1 MADTHIHSW
10 SLIAKLFMLACGLL
24 LCTSH
29 AMAASGVTIT
39 AATGG
44 TAISADTTGGTYT
57 TLTGPTI
64 TENNPSGVSTTG
76 TVTLNAPSGFIFDT
90 GSSVTATV
98 SSCSS
103 GSGSNMLLGNS
114 PGSSSQTVTPA
125 TSTITINV
133 FQISSGSIKCTLTW
147 SNIRVRPTSGTPL
160 ASGNITRSGTATMAE
175 NPVTTN
181 YGILTEVV
189 GAANKLAYGVQP
201 SNTVA
206 GASISPAVT
215 VTVQDQFG
223 NTVTSN
229 TSSITLAIGT
239 NPPGNGTLSGTLT
252 VAAVAGV
259 ATFSTLSINKTGT
272 GYTLAASDGSLTV
285 ATSSTFNITP
295 GTATK
300 LGFSIQPTNTAAGAT
315 ISTVEVQIQDALGNL
330 VPSGIGIISVSIG
343 TNPSGG
349 TLSGTLSVATINGVA
364 DFTNLSINIAGNGYT
379 LKATSTLLTYTSA
392 TSAAFN
398 ITAAGSVS
406 GFDAVEVGNARAT
419 NIYTK
424 LAGTAFSLDILAL
437 SSNNIATTYTGTV
450 SVKLVDATTGGGV
463 CGSMTALQDLGSFSS
478 FSSGRKTVTLTYANA
493 ARNAKIRINDATA
506 GVTSCSTDG
515 FSIRPTQFT
524 SVTSTM
530 TNTGTSSTP
539 SAIAGSG
546 NFTLTADTGLS
557 GYDGTPKID
566 NTGLQAHTGA
576 IQNGAVTGVFSAASS
591 GAATGASF
599 TYSEVGNFHL
609 IGSTPFVGDTV
620 ARGVYDDTF
629 TSVDGSD
636 CTNDFSNTLSGGKY
650 GCKFGITANSS
661 YFGRFFPA
669 SFVLTASSITPACS
683 TVSGF
688 SYMGQGF
695 TVTANVQALN
705 GATIPAL
712 TKNYDGTFAPG
723 VAVFAAENS
732 NNGTDLSSR
741 LTIPAGTWA
750 AGVYTLNTATATFSR
765 PVTTT
770 SDATWGPYDSLLVG
784 IRISDSDGPVIS
796 SRDMDPTTTGS
807 CVSCSYKIMGTAMA
821 MRMGR
826 LQMQNAHGSELLN
839 LPIPLEAQY
848 WSGTAYLRNAS
859 DSCTTIPPSSLIY
872 SGFQSNLAACAT
884 HTVLSGTL
892 NAGRASP
899 SLKLTAP
906 GNGKNGSVNL
916 AVNVGS
922 TASGSTCTSSSSSSA
937 TAAGMAWFGTN
948 PSAKATFGI
957 HKTPLIYLREN
968 F

>member
-1 MADTHIHSW
+1 MRAGMQVALDGDMADTHIRFW
-10 SLIAKLFMLACGLL
+10 PRIAKLFVLACGLL

-29 AMAASGVTIT
+29 AMAASGVVVT

-44 TAISADTTGGTYT
+44 TAISADATGGTYT
-57 TLTGPTI
+57 ALTGPTI
-64 TENNPSGVSTTG
+64 TEDGPAGIKTIG
-76 TVTLNAPSGFIFDT
+76 TIILNAPSGFIFDI
-90 GSSVTATV
+90 GSNVTATV
-98 SSCSS
+98 SSCT
-103 GSGSNMLLGNS
+103 GNGSNTLVGNS
-114 PGSSSQTVTPA
+114 PGSSSQTVTP
-125 TSTITINV
+125 TTNTITINI
-133 FQISSGSIKCTLTW
+133 FQVSSGSVKCTLTW

-160 ASGNITRSGTATMAE
+160 ASGNITRSGGATMAE
-175 NPVTTN
+175 NPATTN
-181 YGILTEVV
+181 YGTLTEVI
-189 GAANKLAYGVQP
+189 GAANRLAYGVQP
-201 SNTVA
+201 SNTAA

-215 VTVQDQFG
+215 VVVQDQFG

-229 TSSITLAIGT
+229 TSSISLAIGT
-239 NPPGNGTLSGTLT
+239 NPGSGTLNGT
-252 VAAVAGV
+252 ISVAAVAGV
-259 ATFSTLSINKTGT
+259 ATFSTLSINNAGT
-272 GYTLAASDGSLTV
+272 GYTLFAS
-285 ATSSTFNITP
+285 A
-295 GTATK
+295 
-300 LGFSIQPTNTAAGAT
+300 
-315 ISTVEVQIQDALGNL
+315 
-330 VPSGIGIISVSIG
+330 
-343 TNPSGG
+343 
-349 TLSGTLSVATINGVA
+349 
-364 DFTNLSINIAGNGYT
+364 TNLTG
-379 LKATSTLLTYTSA
+379 A

-398 ITAAGSVS
+398 ITAPVS
-406 GFDAVEVGNARAT
+406 GFDAVEVGAARAT

-437 SSNNIATTYTGTV
+437 NSSNNIATTYAGTV

-463 CGSMTALQDLGSFSS
+463 CGSMTTLQDFGSFSS

-669 SFVLTASSITPACS
+669 SFVLTASSVTPACS
-683 TVSGF
+683 AVSGF
-688 SYMGQGF
+688 SYMGQSF

-705 GATIPAL
+705 GATTPAL

-741 LTIPAGTWA
+741 LTIPAGAWA
-750 AGVYTLNTATATFSR
+750 AGVYTLNTAAATFSR

-770 SDATWGPYDSLLVG
+770 SDATWGPYGSLLVG

-796 SRDMDPTTTGS
+796 SKDMDPTTTGS
-807 CVSCSYKIMGTAMA
+807 CVSCSYKTMGSAMA

-848 WSGTAYLRNAS
+848 WNGSAYVRNAS
-859 DSCTTIPPSSLIY
+859 DSCTTIPASSLIY
-872 SGFQSNLAACAT
+872 SGFQSNLAACETYTFMSSAAMS
-884 HTVLSGTL
+884 V
-892 NAGRASP
+892 GRASL
-899 SLKLTAP
+899 SLTKP
-906 GNGKNGSVNL
+906 GNGNSGSVNL